1 MTKKFGRRSK
11 EEQEEKEA
19 EYHRMKPQDFDQL
32 MSRAKRH
39 TPYMVRLPAAWIES
53 LEAMAELE
61 GEAGY
66 QSMVRRWIEE
76 RLRQE
81 SRLALRLSKMP
92 LPKIAAVLKRQ
103 TTKKTQVRSDL
114 S

>member
-1 MTKKFGRRSK
+1 MSKKFSRLSK
-11 EEQEEKEA
+11 KEQEEKEA
-19 EYHRMKPQDFDQL
+19 EYHRMTPEDFNQL
-32 MSRAKRH
+32 MTRAKRH
-39 TPYMVRLPAAWIES
+39 TPHVIRLPAAWIES

-61 GEAGY
+61 GEPGY